1 MSKTNQERETNL
13 MIKEGFKRLE
23 KYTKDELVVKKL
35 VLEKLLARERLLR
48 VFFPDSK
55 EKY

>member
-23 KYTKDELVVKKL
+23 KYTKDELVVKVL

>member
-55 EKY
+55 V